1 MTTFGQALI
10 AARQGAGI
18 QQKVVAASVKKE
30 DGVPISASYLHDLEH
45 DRRQP
50 PSDHIIEQ
58 LATALKMPNA
68 NLLYYLAGRFP
79 PKLRSLS
86 QADVYNIDRAFQAF
100 TEATID
106 SGS

>member
-18 QQKVVAASVKKE
+18 QQKIVAAAVIKE
-30 DGVPISASYLHDLEH
+30 DGVSISASYLNDLEH

-58 LATALKMPNA
+58 LAIALKMPDP
-68 NLLYYLAGRFP
+68 NLLYYFAGRFP
-79 PKLRSLS
+79 PVLRGC
-86 QADVYNIDRAFQAF
+86 
-100 TEATID
+100 TEATTLNITEAFQ
-106 SGS
+106 SFTKTLKRPVL